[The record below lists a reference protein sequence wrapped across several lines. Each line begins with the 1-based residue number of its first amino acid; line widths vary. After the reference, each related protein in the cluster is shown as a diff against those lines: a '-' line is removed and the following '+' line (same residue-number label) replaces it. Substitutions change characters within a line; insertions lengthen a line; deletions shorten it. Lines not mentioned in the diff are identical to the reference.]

1 MYRGT
6 LATIADRI
14 WPQSGRQK
22 RSAAIHHDGSAGLFG
37 PVFCFRIG
45 HVFADVN
52 IGSCLGF
59 QTFEFE
65 INQAIVAIVLTR
77 AHPRNKMPW
86 YDTILLLYGT
96 ILLQ

>member
-65 INQAIVAIVLTR
+65 INQAIVAMDR
-77 AHPRNKMPW
+77 PDESPPSK
-86 YDTILLLYGT
+86 
-96 ILLQ
+96 